1 MDRRMSDETIT
12 KKVKEKLVGVTTNV
26 EALREYCMDWYD
38 RIEPLDV
45 EESSNAKE
53 WMTLFRVMHGIL
65 ECDKEE
71 RLKDLKALDE
81 RIQHMN
87 RQLVNIAVY
96 LTNEEDNEV
105 TEECIRLGEKFAN
118 ENQ

>member
-1 MDRRMSDETIT
+1 MSDETIT
-12 KKVKEKLVGVTTNV
+12 RKVKEKLVGVTTNV
-26 EALREYCMDWYD
+26 EALREYCMEWYE

-65 ECDKEE
+65 ECDKEALRKDLENVDE
-71 RLKDLKALDE
+71 RL
-81 RIQHMN
+81 RHMN
-87 RQLVNIAVY
+87 RQLVNIALY

-118 ENQ
+118 TDQ